1 MLTTVFLGT
10 LLLTATP
17 HTPATATATATVPA
31 GYATTGGRDA
41 RPKAPPAPATGSL
54 RVRIFDAGVPAFGLA
69 EVFRTS
75 GGASIANTG
84 DGGVLT
90 LDAGAY
96 RVKVRRNT
104 TVKWYDVTVVADA
117 TVAVTAVF

>member
-1 MLTTVFLGT
+1 MFTTVLLGT

-17 HTPATATATATVPA
+17 HTPTTAAATVPA
-31 GYATTGGRDA
+31 GYATTGGREA
-41 RPKAPPAPATGSL
+41 RPKAPPAPASGSL
-54 RVRIFDAGVPAFGLA
+54 RVRIFDSGVPAFGLA